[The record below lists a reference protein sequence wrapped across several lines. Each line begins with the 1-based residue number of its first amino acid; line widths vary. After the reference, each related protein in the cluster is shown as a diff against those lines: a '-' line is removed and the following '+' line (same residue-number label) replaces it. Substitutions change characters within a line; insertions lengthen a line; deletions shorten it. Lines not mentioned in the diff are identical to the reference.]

1 MREKFSYDEGAMPW
15 HAWGCMAI
23 AFLIPL
29 GKKFV
34 PGFIALLGIYCI
46 VHALR
51 TRRVYFKQTNLS
63 VILCFLMFALLAI
76 GFTYSDNPLRGLKEM
91 EIKLSYLA
99 FPLIAWLIPPLTKKN
114 FSSIER
120 SFLYGCLL
128 FIPIAIG
135 YGVYRT
141 IKFDDAAYLS
151 YEQLGINYHPTYA
164 ATYQAMSLFI
174 LIRILWKNEYLFNR
188 RWVHAIAMIAT
199 ILFISMLA
207 SKAGLIACVIA
218 VALGTYM
225 LIKKRISRLES
236 TLLGIACVVLLMIS
250 AHYMPGVSARIS
262 AAVEDVEQ
270 NFNQQQEEEEEMEV
284 KSSTQLRFV
293 TWKTSWQVLMENP
306 LGTGSG
312 DAQYAI
318 DEIYANDGER
328 YAFSKHLNA
337 HNQFLQVGAEHGWPG
352 MLVFLTLLVALFVQY
367 MKNRNA
373 LLLCFLSLCVMNFF
387 FESFLEVQAGIVF
400 FCFWIMVFARS
411 DESLKPQPKI
421 N

>member
-1 MREKFSYDEGAMPW
+1 MSEKNSYDEGAMPW

-23 AFLIPL
+23 AFLIPI

-46 VHALR
+46 VHAIR
-51 TRRVYFKQTNLS
+51 TKKVYFRQTNLS
-63 VILCFLMFALLAI
+63 LVFSFLMFVLLAL
-76 GFTYSDNPLRGLKEM
+76 GFTYSDNPIKGLKEV

-99 FPLIAWLIPPLTKKN
+99 FPLIAWLMPPLSKKN
-114 FSSIER
+114 FASIER
-120 SFLYGCLL
+120 SFMYGCLL
-128 FIPIAIG
+128 FIHIAIG
-135 YGVYRT
+135 YGIYRAMT
-141 IKFDDAAYLS
+141 LNDAAYLS

-174 LIRILWKNEYLFNR
+174 LMRILWKNQFLFNK
-188 RWVHAIAMIAT
+188 RWVHALAMIST

-236 TLLGIACVVLLMIS
+236 TLVGIACVLLLMIS

-270 NFNQQQEEEEEMEV
+270 NFDQQPEEDLEV

-293 TWKTSWQVLMENP
+293 TWKTSWQVLLENP
-306 LGTGSG
+306 AGTGSG
-312 DAQYAI
+312 DTQCAI
-318 DEIYANDGER
+318 DEIYNINGER
-328 YAFSKHLNA
+328 YALSKHLNA

-352 MLVFLTLLVALFVQY
+352 LIVFVTLLATLFIQY
-367 MKNRNA
+367 IKNRNA

-400 FCFWIMVFARS
+400 FCFWILVFARS
-411 DESLKPQPKI
+411 DESLKMQPKI

>member
-1 MREKFSYDEGAMPW
+1 MREKLSYDEGAMPW

-23 AFLIPL
+23 AFLIPI

-46 VHALR
+46 VHAIR
-51 TRRVYFKQTNLS
+51 TKKVYFRQTNLS
-63 VILCFLMFALLAI
+63 LIFSFLMFVLLAL
-76 GFTYSDNPLRGLKEM
+76 GFTYSDNPIKGLKEV

-99 FPLIAWLIPPLTKKN
+99 FPLIAWLMPPLSKKN
-114 FSSIER
+114 FASIEK
-120 SFLYGCLL
+120 SFMYGSLL
-128 FIPIAIG
+128 FIPIAIA
-135 YGVYRT
+135 YGIYRAIT
-141 IKFDDAAYLS
+141 LDDAAYLS

-174 LIRILWKNEYLFNR
+174 LMRILWKNQFLFNK
-188 RWVHAIAMIAT
+188 RWVHALAMIST

-236 TLLGIACVVLLMIS
+236 TLVGIACVLLLMIS

-270 NFNQQQEEEEEMEV
+270 NFDQQPEEDLEV

-293 TWKTSWQVLMENP
+293 TWKTSWQVLLENP
-306 LGTGSG
+306 AGTGSG
-312 DAQYAI
+312 DTQSAI
-318 DEIYANDGER
+318 DAIYSSNGER
-328 YAFSKHLNA
+328 YALSKHLNA

-352 MLVFLTLLVALFVQY
+352 LIVFVTLLATLFIQY
-367 MKNRNA
+367 IKNRNA

-411 DESLKPQPKI
+411 DESLKPQPKL